1 MRCGN
6 DPGVKNHSGSH
17 LNSTGLSYGGAQGM
31 KTPPGNSLEEL
42 KDGDP
47 LNPLKTV
54 LGIEPIS
61 AKSAKT
67 PLGPNSN
74 SVCSVEFL
82 EAICT

>member
-1 MRCGN
+1 
-6 DPGVKNHSGSH
+6 
-17 LNSTGLSYGGAQGM
+17 M
-31 KTPPGNSLEEL
+31 KTPPGDSLKEL

-47 LNPLKTV
+47 LKHCKTV
-54 LGIEPIS
+54 LGIEPNS
-61 AKSAKT
+61 AISAKT

>member
-17 LNSTGLSYGGAQGM
+17 INSAGLNYGGAQGI
-31 KTPPGNSLEEL
+31 KTPPGDSLKEL

-47 LNPLKTV
+47 LNHFKTV
-54 LGIEPIS
+54 LGIEPNS
-61 AKSAKT
+61 AISAKT